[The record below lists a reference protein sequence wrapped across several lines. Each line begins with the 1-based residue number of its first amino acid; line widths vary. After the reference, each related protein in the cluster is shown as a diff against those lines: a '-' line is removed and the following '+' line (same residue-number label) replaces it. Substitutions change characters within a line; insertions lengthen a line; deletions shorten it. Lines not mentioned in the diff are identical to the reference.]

1 MSGYL
6 KTVIAVVM
14 FVSLISAILPKE
26 NAGKYVTF
34 VSGLIVTAVLISPVF
49 KIFESTNFLF
59 SDINTKELKLGEVNY
74 IMEEFE
80 KNLAE
85 KIQNELNSDTEVTV
99 YAKTDKNGEI
109 TGIDKVEI
117 YPYSENDA
125 EKISEL
131 LSIEKNRVVEK

>member
-14 FVSLISAILPKE
+14 FVSLVGAILPKE

-34 VSGLIVTAVLISPVF
+34 VSGLIVTAVLISPAF
-49 KIFESTNFLF
+49 KILDGF
-59 SDINTKELKLGEVNY
+59 SFSADSLSTKELKLSEVNY

-85 KIQNELNSDTEVTV
+85 KIQKQLNDDTSVIV
-99 YAKTDKNGEI
+99 YAETDKNGEI
-109 TGIDKVEI
+109 TGVEKVEI
-117 YPYSENDA
+117 YPYSETSA
-125 EKISEL
+125 QKIASL
-131 LSIEKNRVVEK
+131 LQIDKNRVVEK